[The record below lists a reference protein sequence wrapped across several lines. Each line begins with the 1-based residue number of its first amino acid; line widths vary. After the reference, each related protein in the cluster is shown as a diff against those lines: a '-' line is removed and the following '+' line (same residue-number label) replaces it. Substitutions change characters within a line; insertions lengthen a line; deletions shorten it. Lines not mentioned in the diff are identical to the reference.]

1 MMLSVLLSV
10 YVEENPAFLKQA
22 LSSIWDQQTLK
33 PDQIV
38 LVKDGLLNTELNME
52 ISYWK
57 SRLGDI
63 LTLVELPENVGL
75 GEALNAGLKECKY
88 ELVARMD
95 TDDVSLPERF
105 EKQVH
110 FMHNNPQVVASS
122 AVLEEWDQC
131 LEEFISVR
139 KLPTE
144 PSSLALFARFRSPL
158 SHPVAIFRK
167 SIIEF
172 VGGYP
177 PLRKSQDNALWS
189 LLLCRGYIL
198 TNLPD
203 TLLKMRSGA
212 GLLERRGYSYFKH
225 EVKVLKYQKEIG
237 FLTTK
242 YFLLNLFLKAI
253 LRLSPNF
260 IKSLAYKIAR

>member
-1 MMLSVLLSV
+1 MFSVLLSV
-10 YVEENPAFLKQA
+10 YVKEKPEFLHQA
-22 LSSIWDQQTLK
+22 LSSIWDQQSLK
-33 PDQIV
+33 PNQIV
-38 LVKDGLLNTELNME
+38 LVKDGLLNIELDLE
-52 ISYWK
+52 INYWK
-57 SRLGDI
+57 SKLGDI

-75 GEALNAGLKECKY
+75 GAALNSGLKHCRY

-105 EKQVH
+105 KTQVN
-110 FMHNNPQVVASS
+110 FMQNNPQITASS
-122 AVLEEWDQC
+122 AVLEEWDQY
-131 LEEFISVR
+131 LENYISVR

-144 PSSLALFARFRSPL
+144 PTSLAQFARFRSPL

-167 SIIEF
+167 SIIES

-189 LLLCRGYIL
+189 LLLCKGFIL

-203 TLLKMRSGA
+203 TLLKMRSGT
-212 GLLERRGYSYFKH
+212 GLLDRRGYSYFKH
-225 EVKVLKYQKEIG
+225 EVKVLQYQKNIG

-242 YFLLNLFLKAI
+242 YFLLNLVLKAI
-253 LRLSPNF
+253 LRLSPHF
-260 IKSLAYKIAR
+260 IKSLAYKLAR